1 VHDEEEAEERD
12 GAGEVEVFEREADA
26 RREQLR
32 QHPGQAR
39 VHPQERLLR
48 IHPPCRGPAPAPAV
62 PQTLTRPGL
71 SSFPSLME
79 ASIRLGLNYSG
90 GGGEWIEKGI
100 RSAVGEICPCRDVRS
115 CQRFAFPSSVSVV
128 YRLRPALHWGSFLE
142 SGLQAAR
149 RIFAAGTLVRLH
161 GLLPPDE
168 DATGNMFL

>member
-100 RSAVGEICPCRDVRS
+100 RSAVGEICPVGMCVRV
-115 CQRFAFPSSVSVV
+115 SVSLSLPLSLWCTGSG
-128 YRLRPALHWGSFLE
+128 RHCTALGFFLGKRATGRTQNFCCRHVGSAPWFV
-142 SGLQAAR
+142 
-149 RIFAAGTLVRLH
+149 AAG
-161 GLLPPDE
+161 
-168 DATGNMFL
+168 